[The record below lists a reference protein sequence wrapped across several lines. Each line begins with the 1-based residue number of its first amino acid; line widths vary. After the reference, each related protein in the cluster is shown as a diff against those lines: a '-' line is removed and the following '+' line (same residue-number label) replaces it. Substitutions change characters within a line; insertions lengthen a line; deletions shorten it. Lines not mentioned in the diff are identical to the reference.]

1 MERILR
7 INAKELK
14 EKILAGERDFKSIAL
29 PEGADLSR
37 LVPELNDYLKQQ
49 DLATCPLKFSGA
61 KLIRVILPRIYLPY
75 VIMSGADMSG
85 ADIRKARGLESAVG
99 LDSVIFRETIVTC
112 AEQRIIENARKN
124 LKMFDVRLS

>member
-1 MERILR
+1 
-7 INAKELK
+7 
-14 EKILAGERDFKSIAL
+14 
-29 PEGADLSR
+29 
-37 LVPELNDYLKQQ
+37 
-49 DLATCPLKFSGA
+49 
-61 KLIRVILPRIYLPY
+61 
-75 VIMSGADMSG
+75 MSGADMSG